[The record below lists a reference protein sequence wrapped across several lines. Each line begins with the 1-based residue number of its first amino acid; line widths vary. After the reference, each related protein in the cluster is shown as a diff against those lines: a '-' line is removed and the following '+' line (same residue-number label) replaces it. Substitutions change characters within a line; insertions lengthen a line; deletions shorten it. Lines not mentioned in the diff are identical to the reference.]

1 MTFQD
6 HKGNHI
12 SEQFDNDLRKV
23 TSHMMEMGGIVEQQV
38 ERAIAALVEGDS
50 EGADKIIERDKSVNN
65 MEIVIDEECT
75 NIIARRQPAAGDLRL
90 VVSISKTVADL
101 ERIGDEASRIAKMA
115 LSLSNSDGDSPRGYV
130 EVRHIGNMVKQMVHD
145 ALDAFIRLDIEA
157 AVSVAGK
164 DKEVD
169 REYGSAM
176 RELVTYMMEDPR
188 TIGRVM
194 DVIWSLRALERIGD
208 HARNIAE
215 HVVYTVL
222 GRDVRH
228 ASISDMQEAIERKR

>member
-1 MTFQD
+1 MTFQEK
-6 HKGNHI
+6 KGNHI

-23 TSHMMEMGGIVEQQV
+23 TSHMMEMGGLVEQQV
-38 ERAIAALVEGDS
+38 ERAITALIEGDTQ
-50 EGADKIIERDKSVNN
+50 GADLIIERDQAINN

-90 VVSISKTVADL
+90 VISISKTVADL
-101 ERIGDEASRIAKMA
+101 ERIGDEARRIAKMA
-115 LSLSNSDGDSPRGYV
+115 LSLSGDSAAPRGYV
-130 EVRHIGNMVKQMVHD
+130 EVRHIGMMVKQMVHD
-145 ALDAFIRLDIEA
+145 ALDAFVRLDIDA
-157 AVSVAGK
+157 AVAVATK

-194 DVIWSLRALERIGD
+194 DVIWALRSLERIGD
-208 HARNIAE
+208 HARNIGE

-228 ASISDMQEAIERKR
+228 ASVDEMRDQLSKPR

>member
-6 HKGNHI
+6 HKGSHI

-38 ERAIAALVEGDS
+38 ERAITALVEGDS
-50 EGADKIIERDKSVNN
+50 DGADQIIERDKSVNN

-115 LSLSNSDGDSPRGYV
+115 LSLSSADGDSPRGYV

-145 ALDAFIRLDIEA
+145 ALDAFIRLDVDA
-157 AVSVAGK
+157 AVAVAGK

-228 ASISDMQEAIERKR
+228 TSVNDMRDAIDRKR

>member
-1 MTFQD
+1 MTLQD
-6 HKGNHI
+6 KKGNHI

-23 TSHMMEMGGIVEQQV
+23 TSHMMEMGGLVEQQV
-38 ERAIAALVEGDS
+38 ERAIIALVEGDS
-50 EGADKIIERDKSVNN
+50 ERADQIIERDKSINN

-75 NIIARRQPAAGDLRL
+75 NIIARRQPAARDLRF
-90 VVSISKTVADL
+90 VISISKTVADL

-115 LSLSNSDGDSPRGYV
+115 LSLSGSDGQAPRGYV

-145 ALDAFIRLDIEA
+145 ALDAFIRRDVDA
-157 AVSVAGK
+157 AIKVAGR

-169 REYGSAM
+169 LEYGSAM

-194 DVIWSLRALERIGD
+194 DVIWALRSLERIGD

-215 HVVYTVL
+215 HVVYNVL
-222 GRDVRH
+222 GHDVRH
-228 ASISDMQEAIERKR
+228 ASVDQMREALEKKR

>member
-6 HKGNHI
+6 HKGSHI

-38 ERAIAALVEGDS
+38 ERAITALVEGDS
-50 EGADKIIERDKSVNN
+50 DGADQIIERDKAVNN

-115 LSLSNSDGDSPRGYV
+115 LSLSGGDGDSPRGYV

-145 ALDAFIRLDIEA
+145 ALDAFIRLDVDA
-157 AVSVAGK
+157 AVAVAGK

-228 ASISDMQEAIERKR
+228 SSVSDMRDAIDRKR